1 MFSRVLSSKIG
12 ENFKNKYH
20 LFSEVLSM
28 FACFEREVILVLTG
42 HFRSAY
48 VNTLDGEEFL
58 WEDFADGDLDGCYP
72 VD

>member
-1 MFSRVLSSKIG
+1 
-12 ENFKNKYH
+12 
-20 LFSEVLSM
+20 M

-58 WEDFADGDLDGCYP
+58 WQDFADGDLDGCYA